1 MTCELVPCPWCKESE
16 RIYPHRF
23 GGGGQWQMECQ
34 SCGATGPMA
43 DERHIAVQKWNR
55 RVNND

>member
-1 MTCELVPCPWCKESE
+1 MTDLTPCPWCKESK

-23 GGGGQWQMECQ
+23 GGEGPWQMECQ

-43 DERHIAVQKWNR
+43 DERHIAVQKWNER
-55 RVNND
+55 AEE

>member
-1 MTCELVPCPWCKESE
+1 MTDLTPCPWCKESE

-23 GGGGQWQMECQ
+23 GDGGPWQMECQ
-34 SCGATGPMA
+34 SYGATGLMA

-55 RVNND
+55 GASD